1 MDFASISAGMAAVK
15 AGLDTAKTALGIVRD
30 AKDMLPSS
38 DQKQRIETALAH
50 ASEKMAEGEA
60 AVANAL
66 GYTLC
71 RCQFPPTPMLLVG
84 HIPIHHLSGIDKGQ
98 VLSQKPKAGGG
109 MTGSVPVH
117 ECAKCKTTDAPNY
130 PNFQRSVVAKQDNKG
145 A

>member
-1 MDFASISAGMAAVK
+1 MDFTSISAGMAALK
-15 AGLDTAKTALGIVRD
+15 AGLDTAKTALGIVKD

-50 ASEKMAEGEA
+50 ANEKMAESEA
-60 AVANAL
+60 GVANAL

-84 HIPIHHLSGIDKGQ
+84 HIPIVRLNGIDKGQ
-98 VLSQKPKAGGG
+98 ALSRKSKAGGG

-117 ECAKCKTTDAPNY
+117 ECPRCRTTDAPNY
-130 PNFQRSVVAKQDNKG
+130 PNFQRTISA